1 MYLYYICIQS
11 MVMVRYLLT
20 LQIFLRGIFLESHVD
35 YAIYLL
41 KIKTPIP

>member
-1 MYLYYICIQS
+1 MDLHYICIQS

-20 LQIFLRGIFLESHVD
+20 FQIFLREFFLESHMD
-35 YAIYLL
+35 YAIHLL